1 MYPPVNLGGHD
12 QGREVRSTGRS
23 TLFCDHE
30 KVYTL
35 YTKKAEAAAL
45 NRFRPQQVQGL
56 GSLVFWT
63 LGFRVH
69 EAWGIWFKGP
79 GIRAFSLTVS
89 VVRPDRK

>member
-23 TLFCDHE
+23 TPFCDHE

-45 NRFRPQQVQGL
+45 NPIQTTAGSRL
-56 GSLVFWT
+56 GVFGFLDLRVF
-63 LGFRVH
+63 LGFGLLV
-69 EAWGIWFKGP
+69 
-79 GIRAFSLTVS
+79 
-89 VVRPDRK
+89 